1 MVRRAAVFAPPTR
14 KQCQRDRK
22 AVALRSRRVNRCIGC
37 GGCPPVDPRPA
48 AVDRVRHQVAL
59 SRAHVDGT
67 RSVATVLVTEP

>member
-37 GGCPPVDPRPA
+37 GGCPPVDPDQRPSIGCGIKW
-48 AVDRVRHQVAL
+48 R
-59 SRAHVDGT
+59 
-67 RSVATVLVTEP
+67 